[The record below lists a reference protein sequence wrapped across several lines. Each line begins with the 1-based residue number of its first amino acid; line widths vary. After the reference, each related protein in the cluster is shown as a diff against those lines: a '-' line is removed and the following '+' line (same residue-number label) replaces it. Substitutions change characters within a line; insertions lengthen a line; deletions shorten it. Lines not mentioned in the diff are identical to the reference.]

1 MDEVG
6 RGTPAATS
14 IEKEI
19 ANLIDAEVAELD
31 AVDQELDAV
40 EKEKET
46 PPPPLPE
53 DEFPS
58 EESPFDDAEARASY
72 EKARKDNPDLP
83 SWDEL
88 SSGLELPDIPEEGWT
103 WLEYMAMQDALSD
116 AAAAMAD
123 PIEKEIMRY
132 SATGWEGSYKTYE
145 DEHGQR
151 NTPPGLIEARAAI
164 INGLNK
170 AQAALTAKWIA
181 YNKAGQPPEGGG
193 YGGGQGNPTN
203 PRGSGFGD
211 GNPGDPNEPVPDPD
225 DDLLDELAKKL
236 GVGSA
241 KNFVDHFIDN
251 FIRGDGKQ
259 DENLTNLLSN
269 KDQNWLENNLKGE
282 SAINNPKKFDNPQDA
297 FEKLMQRAP
306 RGIRNSIGNGAKLD
320 LDYYKKTGDYKID
333 KTYVFTS
340 TSDLEYRG
348 IPNVKTFGGYGPSLT
363 KPFID
368 APKNYA
374 RVKMGGNVSSMINN
388 PMQFHV
394 IIPGPKKKKKKVN
407 ESNTFSKV
415 KEFRNK

>member
-1 MDEVG
+1 
-6 RGTPAATS
+6 PAAAS

-31 AVDQELDAV
+31 AVDQELDALDPN
-40 EKEKET
+40 KKL
-46 PPPPLPE
+46 PDHPPE
-53 DEFPS
+53 DEYPS
-58 EESPFDDAEARASY
+58 DEYPSDESPFDDAEARASY

-88 SSGLELPDIPEEGWT
+88 SSGLELPDIPKEGWT
-103 WLEYMAMQDALSD
+103 YPEYMAMQEALS
-116 AAAAMAD
+116 AAAAEAAE

-132 SATGWEGSYKTYE
+132 GPTGFEGVFKTYE
-145 DEHGQR
+145 VDGKLIV
-151 NTPPGLIEARAAI
+151 PPGLSDAVSAIIEA
-164 INGLNK
+164 LHK
-170 AQAALTAKWIA
+170 AQEALYQKWKA
-181 YNKAGQPPEGGG
+181 YNDAMLPPEGGG
-193 YGGGQGNPTN
+193 GEGTPTGGED
-203 PRGSGFGD
+203 GFDD
-211 GNPGDPNEPVPDPD
+211 GNPEDPNEPVPDPD

-251 FIRGDGKQ
+251 FIKGDGKQ

-269 KDQNWLENNLKGE
+269 KDKNWLENNLKGE
-282 SAINNPKKFDNPQDA
+282 SAINNPKKFDNPEKA

-340 TSDLEYRG
+340 KSDLEYRG

-363 KPFID
+363 KPIID